1 MHPIAPLAVPF
12 RGGAAPPDQEPAMSN
27 SNAVPSSVSRPAARR
42 ALIVI
47 DVQNEYVTGNLPI
60 EYPPLDVSLAN
71 IGRAIDAAHAAGVP
85 VIVVQ
90 HVAPAGAPIFAPGSD
105 GVALHAVVASRP
117 YAHLIEKALA
127 SSFAGTDLAAWL
139 DAHGIDTLA
148 VAGYMTHNCNAATVY
163 HAAHAGLKVEYLDD
177 ATGALPYENEAGTAS
192 AEEIHRAYTVVFQS
206 NFAAV
211 MSTDAWIAGLAGAP
225 MPARDSVAAS
235 NRRARAQRAKAA

>member
-1 MHPIAPLAVPF
+1 MHRIALLAAPF
-12 RGGAAPPDQEPAMSN
+12 RSGAALPKPEPAMSN
-27 SNAVPSSVSRPAARR
+27 AILPSASRR

-60 EYPPLDVSLAN
+60 EYPPVDASLAN

-90 HVAPAGAPIFAPGSD
+90 HVAPAGAPIFAPGTD
-105 GVALHAVVASRP
+105 GVALHPVVADRP
-117 YAHLIEKALA
+117 YAHLIVKAQA

-139 DAHGIDTLA
+139 DTHGIGTLA
-148 VAGYMTHNCNAATVY
+148 VAGYMTHNCNASTVY
-163 HAAHAGLKVEYLDD
+163 HAAHAGLAVEYLAD
-177 ATGALPYENEAGTAS
+177 ATGALPYVNGAGAAS

-211 MSTDAWIAGLAGAP
+211 MSTDEWIAGLGGAA

>member
-1 MHPIAPLAVPF
+1 MHRIALLAAPF
-12 RGGAAPPDQEPAMSN
+12 RSGAALPKPEPAMSN
-27 SNAVPSSVSRPAARR
+27 AILPSASRR

-60 EYPPLDVSLAN
+60 EYPPVDASLAN

-90 HVAPAGAPIFAPGSD
+90 HVAPAGAPIFAPGTD
-105 GVALHAVVASRP
+105 GVALHPVVADRP
-117 YAHLIEKALA
+117 YAHLIVKAQA

-139 DAHGIDTLA
+139 DAHGIDTLV
-148 VAGYMTHNCNAATVY
+148 VAGYMTHNCNASTVY
-163 HAAHAGLKVEYLDD
+163 HAAHAGLAVEYLAD
-177 ATGALPYENEAGTAS
+177 ATGALPYVNGAGAAS

-211 MSTDAWIAGLAGAP
+211 MSTDEWIAGLGGAA

>member
-1 MHPIAPLAVPF
+1 MHPIALLSAPF
-12 RGGAAPPDQEPAMSN
+12 RSGAARPNPEPAMSN
-27 SNAVPSSVSRPAARR
+27 AVSPSASRR

-60 EYPPLDVSLAN
+60 EYPSVDTSLAN

-90 HVAPAGAPIFAPGSD
+90 HVAPAGAPIFAPGTD
-105 GVALHAVVASRP
+105 GVALHPVVADRP
-117 YAHLIEKALA
+117 YAHLIVKAQA
-127 SSFAGTDLAAWL
+127 SAFAGTDLAAWL
-139 DAHGIDTLA
+139 DAHGIDTLS

-163 HAAHAGLKVEYLDD
+163 HAAHAGLAVEYLTD
-177 ATGALPYENEAGTAS
+177 ATGALPYENEAGAAS

-211 MSTDAWIAGLAGAP
+211 MSTDAWIAGLGGAA
-225 MPARDSVAAS
+225 MPTRDSVAAS

>member
-1 MHPIAPLAVPF
+1 MLAAASPAVPQS
-12 RGGAAPPDQEPAMSN
+12 A
-27 SNAVPSSVSRPAARR
+27 SRPAARR

-71 IGRAIDAAHAAGVP
+71 IGRAIDAAHASGVP

-90 HVAPAGAPIFAPGSD
+90 HVAPAGAPIFAPGTD
-105 GVALHAVVASRP
+105 GVALHTVVTSRP
-117 YAHLIEKALA
+117 YAHLIEKAQA

-148 VAGYMTHNCNAATVY
+148 VTGYMTHNCNASTVY
-163 HAAHAGLKVEYLDD
+163 HAAHAGLKVEYLND
-177 ATGALPYENEAGTAS
+177 ATGALPYENEAGAVS
-192 AEEIHRAYTVVFQS
+192 AEEIHRTYAVVFQS

-235 NRRARAQRAKAA
+235 NRRARARRAKAA

>member
-1 MHPIAPLAVPF
+1 MHRIALLAAPF
-12 RGGAAPPDQEPAMSN
+12 RSGAAQPTPEPAMSN
-27 SNAVPSSVSRPAARR
+27 ATLPSASRR

-60 EYPPLDVSLAN
+60 EYPPVDASLAN
-71 IGRAIDAAHAAGVP
+71 IGRAIDAANAAGVP

-90 HVAPAGAPIFAPGSD
+90 HVASAGAPIFAPDTD
-105 GVALHAVVASRP
+105 GVALHPVVADRP
-117 YAHLIEKALA
+117 YAHLIVKAQA

-148 VAGYMTHNCNAATVY
+148 VAGYMTHNCNASTVY
-163 HAAHAGLKVEYLDD
+163 HAAHAGLAVEYLAD
-177 ATGALPYENEAGTAS
+177 ATGALPYENEAGAVS

-211 MSTDAWIAGLAGAP
+211 MSTDAWIAGLGGAA

>member
-1 MHPIAPLAVPF
+1 MHRIALLTAPF
-12 RGGAAPPDQEPAMSN
+12 RGGAAPLDQEPAMSN
-27 SNAVPSSVSRPAARR
+27 AVLHSASPSASRR

-90 HVAPAGAPIFAPGSD
+90 HVAPAGAPIFAPGTD
-105 GVALHAVVASRP
+105 GVALHAVVAGRP
-117 YAHLIEKALA
+117 YAHLIEKARA

-148 VAGYMTHNCNAATVY
+148 VAGYMTHNCNASTVY
-163 HAAHAGLKVEYLDD
+163 HAAHAGLNVEYLND
-177 ATGALPYENEAGTAS
+177 ATGALPYENEAGAAS
-192 AEEIHRAYTVVFQS
+192 AEEIHRAYAVVFQS

-211 MSTDAWIAGLAGAP
+211 MSTDAWIAGLAGTP
-225 MPARDSVAAS
+225 MPKRDSVAAS
-235 NRRARAQRAKAA
+235 NRRARARRAKAA

>member
-1 MHPIAPLAVPF
+1 M
-12 RGGAAPPDQEPAMSN
+12 
-27 SNAVPSSVSRPAARR
+27 SNAVPHSASQAVSRR

-105 GVALHAVVASRP
+105 GVALHAVVAGRP
-117 YAHLIEKALA
+117 YAHLIEKKQA

-139 DAHGIDTLA
+139 DADGIDTLT
-148 VAGYMTHNCNAATVY
+148 VAGYMTHNCNASTVY
-163 HAAHAGLKVEYLDD
+163 HAAHAGLNVEYLDD
-177 ATGALPYENEAGTAS
+177 ATGTRPYENEAGAAS
-192 AEEIHRAYTVVFQS
+192 AEETPRAYSVVSQAYIGHLVATYAQNTGVAGPQS
-206 NFAAV
+206 PQQ
-211 MSTDAWIAGLAGAP
+211 LA
-225 MPARDSVAAS
+225 
-235 NRRARAQRAKAA
+235 

>member
-1 MHPIAPLAVPF
+1 MHRIALLAVPF
-12 RGGAAPPDQEPAMSN
+12 RSGAALPDQEPAMSN
-27 SNAVPSSVSRPAARR
+27 AVPSSVSQPAARR

-60 EYPPLDVSLAN
+60 EYPPVDVSLAN

-85 VIVVQ
+85 VVAVQ
-90 HVAPAGAPIFAPGSD
+90 HVAPVGAPIFAPGSD

-117 YAHLIEKALA
+117 YAHLIEKAQA

-139 DAHGIDTLA
+139 DAHGIDTLV

-163 HAAHAGLKVEYLDD
+163 HAAHAGLKVEYLED
-177 ATGALPYENEAGTAS
+177 ATGALPYENEAGAAS

-211 MSTDAWIAGLAGAP
+211 MSTGAWIAGLAGAP

-235 NRRARAQRAKAA
+235 NRRARGLAHQRP

>member
-1 MHPIAPLAVPF
+1 M
-12 RGGAAPPDQEPAMSN
+12 
-27 SNAVPSSVSRPAARR
+27 SNAVPHSVSHSASRR

-71 IGRAIDAAHAAGVP
+71 IGRAIDAAHAVGVP

-90 HVAPAGAPIFAPGSD
+90 HVAPAGAPIFAPAGAPIFAPGTD
-105 GVALHAVVASRP
+105 GVALHAVVAGRP
-117 YAHLIEKALA
+117 YAHLIEKTHA

-148 VAGYMTHNCNAATVY
+148 VAGYMTHNCNASTVY
-163 HAAHAGLKVEYLDD
+163 HAAHAGLNVEYLND
-177 ATGALPYENEAGTAS
+177 ATGALPYENEAGAAS
-192 AEEIHRAYTVVFQS
+192 AEEIHRAYAVVFQS

-225 MPARDSVAAS
+225 MPKRDSVAAS

>member
-1 MHPIAPLAVPF
+1 M
-12 RGGAAPPDQEPAMSN
+12 
-27 SNAVPSSVSRPAARR
+27 SNAVPSSTSSSASSSRR

-60 EYPPLDVSLAN
+60 EYPPIDASLAN

-90 HVAPAGAPIFAPGSD
+90 HVAPVGAPIFAPGTD
-105 GVALHAVVASRP
+105 GVALHPVVAGRP
-117 YAHLIEKALA
+117 YAHLIVKAHA
-127 SSFAGTDLAAWL
+127 SAFAGTDLAAWL
-139 DAHGIDTLA
+139 AAHGIDTLS
-148 VAGYMTHNCNAATVY
+148 VAGYMTHNCNASTVY
-163 HAAHAGLKVEYLDD
+163 HAAHAGLTVEYLAD
-177 ATGALPYENEAGTAS
+177 ATGSVPYENEAGAAS

-211 MSTDAWIAGLAGAP
+211 MSTDAWIAGLGGSA
-225 MPARDSVAAS
+225 MPTRDSVAAS

>member
-1 MHPIAPLAVPF
+1 M
-12 RGGAAPPDQEPAMSN
+12 
-27 SNAVPSSVSRPAARR
+27 SNAVPSSTSSSASSSRR

-60 EYPPLDVSLAN
+60 EYPPVDASLAN

-90 HVAPAGAPIFAPGSD
+90 HVAPAGAPIFAPGTD
-105 GVALHAVVASRP
+105 GVALHPVVAGRP
-117 YAHLIEKALA
+117 YAHLIVKAHA
-127 SSFAGTDLAAWL
+127 SAFAGTDLAAWL
-139 DAHGIDTLA
+139 AAHGIDTLS
-148 VAGYMTHNCNAATVY
+148 VAGYMTHNCNASTVY
-163 HAAHAGLKVEYLDD
+163 HAAHAGLTVEYLAD
-177 ATGALPYENEAGTAS
+177 ATGSVPYENEAGAAS

-211 MSTDAWIAGLAGAP
+211 MSTDAWIAVLGGSA
-225 MPARDSVAAS
+225 MPTRDSVAAS

>member
-1 MHPIAPLAVPF
+1 MHRIALLAAPF
-12 RGGAAPPDQEPAMSN
+12 RSGAALPKPEPAMSN
-27 SNAVPSSVSRPAARR
+27 AILPSASRR

-60 EYPPLDVSLAN
+60 EYPPVDASLAN

-90 HVAPAGAPIFAPGSD
+90 HVAPAGAPIFAPGTD
-105 GVALHAVVASRP
+105 GVALHPVVADRP
-117 YAHLIEKALA
+117 YAHLIVKAQA

-139 DAHGIDTLA
+139 DTHGIDTLA
-148 VAGYMTHNCNAATVY
+148 VAGYMTHNCNASTVY
-163 HAAHAGLKVEYLDD
+163 HAAHAGLVVEYLAD
-177 ATGALPYENEAGTAS
+177 ATGALPYVNGAGAAS

-211 MSTDAWIAGLAGAP
+211 MSTDEWIAGLGGAA